1 MLGWLRRRRLRRT
14 RELALTRTQAMAAR
28 PIRNPTLKW
37 HENDEGVV
45 VVILPRRDDLWGK
58 LLSWLFMVP
67 ESRPVSLDQVGS
79 AVWHLCDGEHS
90 VHDIARVLSETHKIT
105 MREAEVSLAEFLR
118 MLGRRGMVALALPK
132 EVADELSEEQRRAL
146 GVVEPRA
153 EEEAEESEEA
163 SRTGEKGGKPSRKRR
178 KRKSRRTRPEPDSKE
193 SDGSTPS
200 SAGETEEDNGDSQH

>member
-153 EEEAEESEEA
+153 EEAEEGEEA
-163 SRTGEKGGKPSRKRR
+163 SRTGEKGGKSSRKRR

-193 SDGSTPS
+193 SDGSTPP
-200 SAGETEEDNGDSQH
+200 SAGETEEDDEDSQD